1 MSHQSAP
8 GTNALITRAE
18 VSPSL
23 TKEGLSR
30 LSALLASFRRRYPQ
44 GFGDVSRFEFLL
56 DEMFEVFL
64 SLNVE
69 TGAGGEGGDCFPMS
83 DNFDTG
89 NASSGP
95 FPPFVAGVQEAFR
108 DLDAYRGYVG
118 PRPIEG
124 LPEAVNDWLIR
135 HGFITAQRSAELAV
149 AVGAG
154 TVHLYDVL
162 CRTLIQRPGDV
173 VIIPEVTYG
182 FFIPQVERSGGRT
195 HILRSTLG
203 AKIDAGAVAA
213 AVDAINNSSAEN
225 WRKTARQRLEL
236 YVAETE
242 GCYGDTTRRPGID
255 LLTNLVEELSAYSSP
270 VEIEAKLL
278 HFIRSEICGGDAA
291 LYSRLSAAPQTR
303 MLFPPRVVA
312 YLHINPNLYGKSYG
326 PEESS
331 LITKSLASRSVTV
344 IEDFAYHSL
353 GIPIA
358 NFKSC
363 LLFGSNVFSLLGVSK
378 PLSIANCRLGILLG
392 EREAMHGLYRV
403 IENSV
408 GFVSTLLQRGLL
420 KAFSEPDALDDYL
433 AANWSGPDGYRRKKN
448 LMLACVEG
456 GSSTSLDSDL
466 RDTLQR
472 EILDG
477 VSEFFAWKRSQG
489 VELYDA
495 DYQSAGGR
503 RAANP
508 TDYQRLVAADFAE
521 GGLSRWLEV
530 CESPDC
536 GFFVI
541 VDCRRLLQNWPLQ
554 EPRLTCAFDV
564 FALFAVLFGVRTIPE
579 ECMGDLDFSGSH
591 RIRFSYSVPAE
602 TIIRACVTLYLGMT
616 QLEAGFAGGVSQ
628 TEQVGP

>member
-1 MSHQSAP
+1 MP
-8 GTNALITRAE
+8 VIRAE

-23 TKEGLSR
+23 SKEALSK
-30 LSALLASFRRRYPQ
+30 LDGLLASFHRRYPK
-44 GFGDVSRFEFLL
+44 GYGDVSRFEFLL

-69 TGAGGEGGDCFPMS
+69 TAASGGDIDCFPLS

-118 PRPIEG
+118 PRPIDG
-124 LPEAVNDWLIR
+124 LPKAVKDWLIH
-135 HGFITAQRSAELAV
+135 HGFITAQRSSELAV

-162 CRTLIQRPGDV
+162 CRTLIQRPGDI

-195 HILRSTLG
+195 HILRATGG

-213 AVDAINNSSAEN
+213 TVDAINNASADN
-225 WRKTARQRLEL
+225 WRKMARQRLEV
-236 YVAETE
+236 YIAETE
-242 GCYGDTTRRPGID
+242 GYFGDAICTPGSGLLED
-255 LLTNLVEELSAYSSP
+255 LNEELSACVSP
-270 VEIEAKLL
+270 LEIQAKLE
-278 HFIRSEICGGDAA
+278 HFILSEICRGDAA
-291 LYSRLSAAPQTR
+291 LSSRVSAAPQTR

-312 YLHINPNLYGKSYG
+312 YLHINPNLYGKSYDS
-326 PEESS
+326 EEAF
-331 LITKSLASRSVTV
+331 LITKSLASRSVIV

-353 GIPIA
+353 GLPIA

-363 LLFGSNVFSLLGVSK
+363 LLFGANVFSLLGVSK

-392 EREAMHGLYRV
+392 ERETMHGLYRV

-420 KAFSEPDALDDYL
+420 KAFSEPEALDDYL
-433 AANWSGPDGYRRKKN
+433 AANWSGPDGYRPKKN
-448 LMLACVEG
+448 LMLACMEG
-456 GSSTSLDSDL
+456 GSPPHLDPDS
-466 RDTLQR
+466 RDISQQD
-472 EILDG
+472 ILDG
-477 VSEFFAWKRSQG
+477 VLEFFAWKRAQG

-495 DYQSAGGR
+495 DYQSADGQ

-508 TDYQRLVAADFAE
+508 SDYQRRVADDFVKE
-521 GGLSRWLEV
+521 GLSRWLEV
-530 CESPDC
+530 CASPDC

-541 VDCRRLLQNWPLQ
+541 VDCRRLLQRWRLQ

-591 RIRFSYSVPAE
+591 RLRFSYSVPAQ
-602 TIIRACVTLYLGMT
+602 TIIRGCVTLYLGMT
-616 QLEAGFAGGVSQ
+616 QLESRFADDVS
-628 TEQVGP
+628 

>member
-1 MSHQSAP
+1 MSHEPTAGLSAP
-8 GTNALITRAE
+8 VIRAE

-23 TKEGLSR
+23 SKEGLAK
-30 LSALLASFRRRYPQ
+30 LDALLGSFHRRYPK

-64 SLNVE
+64 SLNAE
-69 TGAGGEGGDCFPMS
+69 TAAGGEVFDCFPLP

-95 FPPFVAGVQEAFR
+95 FPPFAAGVQEAFR

-124 LPEAVNDWLIR
+124 LPEAVKDWLIR
-135 HGFITAQRSAELAV
+135 HGFITARRSSELAV

-162 CRTLIQRPGDV
+162 CRALLQRPGDT

-195 HILRSTLG
+195 HILRATGG

-213 AVDAINNSSAEN
+213 TVDAINKASAHN
-225 WRKTARQRLEL
+225 WRKTARQRLEV
-236 YVAETE
+236 YTAEVE
-242 GCYGDTTRRPGID
+242 GFFGDAICIPGSGLPDGLID
-255 LLTNLVEELSAYSSP
+255 ELAACDSP
-270 VEIEAKLL
+270 LEIQAKLE
-278 HFIRSEICGGDAA
+278 HFISSEICRGDAA
-291 LYSRLSAAPQTR
+291 LCSRVSAAPQTR

-312 YLHINPNLYGKSYG
+312 YLHINPNLYGKSYDAD
-326 PEESS
+326 ESS
-331 LITKSLASRSVTV
+331 LLTKSLASRSVTV

-353 GIPIA
+353 GLPIA
-358 NFKSC
+358 SFKSC
-363 LLFGSNVFSLLGVSK
+363 LLFGANVFSLLGVSK
-378 PLSIANCRLGILLG
+378 PLAIANCRLGILLG

-420 KAFSEPDALDDYL
+420 EAFSEPEALDEYL

-448 LMLACVEG
+448 LMLACMEG
-456 GSSTSLDSDL
+456 GSSPHLDADS
-466 RDTLQR
+466 RDISRQN
-472 EILDG
+472 IFDG
-477 VSEFFAWKRSQG
+477 VLEFFAWKRAQG

-495 DYQSAGGR
+495 DYQSADGR
-503 RAANP
+503 RAATP
-508 TDYQRLVAADFAE
+508 SDYQRRVADDFVKE
-521 GGLSRWLEV
+521 GLSRWLEV
-530 CESPDC
+530 CTSPDC

-541 VDCRRLLQNWPLQ
+541 VDCRRLLERWRLPKPPLSS
-554 EPRLTCAFDV
+554 AFDV

-579 ECMGDLDFSGSH
+579 ECMGDLDFTSSR

-616 QLEAGFAGGVSQ
+616 QLESRFADGMS
-628 TEQVGP
+628 

>member
-1 MSHQSAP
+1 MSHEPTAGLSAP
-8 GTNALITRAE
+8 VIRAE

-23 TKEGLSR
+23 TREGLAK
-30 LSALLASFRRRYPQ
+30 LDALLGSFYERYPKCS
-44 GFGDVSRFEFLL
+44 GDVPRFEFLL

-69 TGAGGEGGDCFPMS
+69 TTASGESIDCFPLH

-124 LPEAVNDWLIR
+124 LPEAVKDWLIH
-135 HGFITAQRSAELAV
+135 HGFITAQRSSELVV

-162 CRTLIQRPGDV
+162 CRAMIQRPGDT

-182 FFIPQVERSGGRT
+182 FFIPQVERNGGRT
-195 HILRSTLG
+195 HILHATHS
-203 AKIDAGAVAA
+203 AKIDAGTVAVT
-213 AVDAINNSSAEN
+213 VDAINNASAHN
-225 WRKTARQRLEL
+225 WRKTARQRLEV
-236 YVAETE
+236 YTVEIE
-242 GCYGDTTRRPGID
+242 GFFRDAICNPGNGLLED
-255 LLTNLVEELSAYSSP
+255 LIYELSACDSP
-270 VEIEAKLL
+270 LEIQSKLE
-278 HFIRSEICGGDAA
+278 HFILSEICRGDAA
-291 LYSRLSAAPQTR
+291 LSSRVSAAPQTR

-312 YLHINPNLYGKSYG
+312 YLHINPNLYGKSYD

-331 LITKSLASRSVTV
+331 LITKSLAARSVTV

-353 GIPIA
+353 GLPIA

-363 LLFGSNVFSLLGVSK
+363 LLFGANVFTLLGVSK
-378 PLSIANCRLGILLG
+378 PLAIANCRLGILLG
-392 EREAMHGLYRV
+392 ERDAMHGLYRIV
-403 IENSV
+403 ENSV

-420 KAFSEPDALDDYL
+420 KAFSEPEALDEYL
-433 AANWSGPDGYRRKKN
+433 AANWSEPGGYRRKKN
-448 LMLACVEG
+448 LMLACMEG
-456 GSSTSLDSDL
+456 GSSPNLDPDS
-466 RDTLQR
+466 RDISRQN
-472 EILDG
+472 ILDG
-477 VSEFFAWKRSQG
+477 VSEFFAWKRAQG

-495 DYQSAGGR
+495 DYQFADGQC
-503 RAANP
+503 AATP
-508 TDYQRLVAADFAE
+508 PDYQRRVADDFVKE
-521 GGLSRWLEV
+521 GLSRWLEV
-530 CESPDC
+530 CTSPDC

-541 VDCRRLLQNWPLQ
+541 VDCRRLLERCHLRK
-554 EPRLTCAFDV
+554 PRLTCGFDV

-579 ECMGDLDFSGSH
+579 ECMGDLDFTDSH
-591 RIRFSYSVPAE
+591 RLRFSYSVPTE

-616 QLEAGFAGGVSQ
+616 HLESRFADGVS
-628 TEQVGP
+628 